1 MIKPKQILTFIFISV
16 FFVNAQQTQNNKD
29 IYEIKTKTKHLS
41 FGIEQKIPLNNPI
54 VGVALSGGGARGFAQ
69 IGVLKALL
77 ENDINID
84 IITSTSMGSIVGG
97 LYSMGYSI
105 QEIDSMAKNTNWE
118 DFIKLNSKTD
128 RSDLYVDQKITED
141 KAIFSLRLN
150 GFKPVIPTS
159 LNDGEK
165 ISNYLN
171 LVTLKAPIHIDYSF
185 DELKTKYRAVCT
197 DLLSG
202 KPIVLNSG
210 SLSQAMRASAS
221 VSFLLSPINLDTLM
235 LVDGGLIANIP
246 VTYAKDLGAEYIIA
260 VNTTSKLHKKED
272 LDLPWIIADQVVSIP
287 MKELNTQ
294 QLKKAN
300 LVISPDLDRHLA
312 EDFKNIETIIEKG
325 YKTAKI
331 EQEGLK
337 KHLDS
342 LSAIKIAGEL
352 KSYKN
357 LTLNNKSTIEEKNFY
372 NTFSSI
378 KSFTNIDLALYIDS
392 LYSTNNYKKLK
403 AEVTNDDNKSVLK
416 IISEKNENITNIIVT
431 GANDTDKYFIQ
442 TSLADLVQKPYNAKK
457 LFNGIIK
464 TINHYRNKG
473 LVFAEIKNVK
483 FDSKTGTLSL
493 DFNLGEISYI
503 IIEGKT
509 KTSKEITLRE
519 FELDDNKLINF
530 NDLEKGLT
538 NLRNSNFFE
547 NIVVTHKHI
556 NGKNYLNIN
565 LNDKQSSLLSF
576 GFRVDNENK
585 TQFSL
590 DIRDINFLGTGTEL
604 GVLASFSNR
613 TRSYIFEHRV
623 NRLFDTYLTYNI
635 NLFYKFNDV
644 FSYVDNPVVKQ
655 TRFSRS
661 ISGEYRQIFY
671 GASVTV
677 GTQVKKFG
685 NVTLTGKYEVDEI
698 KIKSGNSVLPGK
710 DRLVNIKLQSTLDTQ
725 DKYPYP
731 TKGISFKGYYET
743 GQSVLG
749 SDLSYVKAELDYKNY
764 FSFGDN
770 HTIYPRIN
778 IGFGDNTLPL
788 SQQYSLGG
796 QTYFFGMRDDEL
808 RGRQLFLASI
818 GYRYKLPFNIFFPIY
833 LKFRYDLGNVWAIP
847 NQIRFKDLK
856 HGIGATISF
865 DTPIGP
871 ADFSIGRSFKLE
883 RSIPNDP
890 ISWGELLFYFS
901 IGYYF

>member
-1 MIKPKQILTFIFISV
+1 MNKPKQILTFIFLSV
-16 FFVNAQQTQNNKD
+16 FFVNAQQIQSNKD
-29 IYEIKTKTKHLS
+29 TYEIKTKTKTLP
-41 FGIEQKIPLNNPI
+41 FGIEQKIPLNNPT
-54 VGVALSGGGARGFAQ
+54 VGIALSGGGARGFAQ

-77 ENDINID
+77 EKDINID

-105 QEIDSMAKNTNWE
+105 QEIDSMAKNIDWDE
-118 DFIKLNSKTD
+118 FIKLNSKTD
-128 RSDLYVDQKITED
+128 RNDLYVDQKITED

-150 GFKPVIPTS
+150 GLKPVIPTS

-171 LVTLKAPIHIDYSF
+171 LVTLKAPIHIDSTF

-221 VSFLLSPINLDTLM
+221 VSFLLSPIHLDTLM

-287 MKELNTQ
+287 MKELNNL
-294 QLKKAN
+294 QLNKAN

-312 EDFKNIETIIEKG
+312 ADFTNIKKVIDKG
-325 YKTAKI
+325 YETAKI
-331 EQEGLK
+331 KLEGLK

-342 LSAIKIAGEL
+342 LSAIKLAGKY

-357 LTLNNKSTIEEKNFY
+357 LTLNNEPTIEEKNFY
-372 NTFSSI
+372 NTFSSS

-392 LYSTNNYKKLK
+392 LYSTSNYKNIK
-403 AEVTNDDNKSVLK
+403 AEIINDDNKSVLN
-416 IISEKNENITNIIVT
+416 IISEKNENITNIIVK
-431 GANDTDKYFIQ
+431 GANDTNKYFIQ
-442 TSLADLVQKPYNAKK
+442 TSLADIVLKPFNAEK
-457 LFNGIIK
+457 LLNGIIK
-464 TINHYRNKG
+464 TINYYRNKG
-473 LVFAEIKNVK
+473 LVFTEIKNVK

-493 DFNLGEISYI
+493 EFNLGEISDI
-503 IIEGKT
+503 IIDGKT
-509 KTSKEITLRE
+509 KTNKEITLRE
-519 FELDDNKLINF
+519 FILDDNNLISF
-530 NDLEKGLT
+530 NDLEKGIN

-547 NIVVTHKHI
+547 NIVVSHKHI
-556 NGKNYLNIN
+556 NDKNYLNIN

-585 TQFSL
+585 AQFSL

-604 GVLASFSNR
+604 GLLASLSNR
-613 TRSYIFEHRV
+613 RRSYILEHRA

-635 NLFYKFNDV
+635 NLFYNFNDV
-644 FSYVDNPVVKQ
+644 FSYVENPTVTQ

-661 ISGEYRQIFY
+661 INGEYRQIFY
-671 GASVTV
+671 GVSVTV

-698 KIKSGNSVLPGK
+698 KIKSGNFVIPGK
-710 DRLVNIKLQSTLDTQ
+710 DRLVNIRLQSTIDTQ

-731 TKGISFKGYYET
+731 TKGVFLKGYYET
-743 GQSVLG
+743 GQSLLG
-749 SDLSYVKAELDYKNY
+749 GDLSYVKAELDYKNY
-764 FSFGDN
+764 FTFGEN

-778 IGFGDNTLPL
+778 IGFGDNTVPL

-796 QTYFFGMRDDEL
+796 QSYFFGMRNDEL
-808 RGRQLFLASI
+808 KGRQLFLASI

-833 LKFRYDLGNVWAIP
+833 LKFRYDLGNVWAFP
-847 NQIRFKDLK
+847 DQIRFKDLK

-883 RSIPNDP
+883 RSLPNDP